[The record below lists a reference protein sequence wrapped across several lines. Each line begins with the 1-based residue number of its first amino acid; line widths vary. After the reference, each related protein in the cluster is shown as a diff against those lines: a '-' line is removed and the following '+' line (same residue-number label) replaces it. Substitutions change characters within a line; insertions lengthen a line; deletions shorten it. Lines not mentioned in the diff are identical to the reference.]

1 MISFKIKPIVVFRSV
16 TGYLSLNEVKMF
28 VLSLY
33 FVSHVRGH
41 VLQVAQDVAHALH
54 VLLHFILP
62 GVVGDPGVCRRKNQ

>member
-16 TGYLSLNEVKMF
+16 AGYLSLNEVKMF

-33 FVSHVRGH
+33 FVSHVCGH